1 MLLDQA
7 QLVMQN
13 ILYEKSFYLAE
24 TRAILD
30 TPCGPR
36 LLFESQVTH
45 AASWMKAGT
54 CLMQPCSQKT

>member
-1 MLLDQA
+1 MPVLQERQRTEAAKVLLDQA

-30 TPCGPR
+30 TPCGPC
-36 LLFESQVTH
+36 LLVYLLKSV
-45 AASWMKAGT
+45 GT
-54 CLMQPCSQKT
+54 Q